1 MNNPGTPLVE
11 IAFRNID
18 HSPAVEDRVRA
29 EIGKL
34 GQFHDHI
41 IACRVVVEAQHR
53 HQHKGHLYH
62 VRIDLTVPS
71 AELVVSREPDAHQA
85 HQDIYVAVRDAF
97 AAMRR
102 QLQDFARKQRGNVK
116 FHERPPHG
124 RIREIAPTADYGV
137 IETSDG
143 REIRFSSA
151 SVVDAEFSKL
161 EVGDRVWFTEVTSD
175 DGPAAG
181 TVHREG
187 KRHVVG

>member
-1 MNNPGTPLVE
+1 MSNPGTPLVE
-11 IAFRNID
+11 IAFRNMD

-29 EIGKL
+29 QIAKL
-34 GQFHDHI
+34 GQFHDQI
-41 IACRVVVEAQHR
+41 IACRVAVEARHR

-62 VRIDLTVPS
+62 VRIDLTVPN
-71 AELVVSREPDAHQA
+71 AELVASREPDAHQA
-85 HQDIYVAVRDAF
+85 HQDVYVAVRDAF

-116 FHERPPHG
+116 LHEPPPHG
-124 RIREIAPTADYGV
+124 HIREIAPAADYGM

-151 SVVDAEFSKL
+151 SVVDADFAKL

-175 DGPAAG
+175 DGPAAS
-181 TVHREG
+181 TVHVEG
-187 KRHVVG
+187 KHHVVG